1 MMWRQQFC
9 VLWLKEGDK
18 SFKFFHAK
26 TFNIRQR
33 NSLTFIKNDAKEQLD
48 EARLDAHIV
57 AYFKNLYSANQDK
70 GSLDF
75 LSNLGNRL
83 SDSMRTEMAQDFIVE
98 EIKVALNQMHPIK
111 APGPNEMSP
120 LFYQRYWNIIGSS
133 VTQALLKAL
142 NTYQLPKDLNHTF
155 LPLIPK
161 KKQPTHVTDFR
172 PISLCNVRTNFFLR
186 SSLIE

>member
-1 MMWRQQFC
+1 M
-9 VLWLKEGDK
+9 
-18 SFKFFHAK
+18 
-26 TFNIRQR
+26 
-33 NSLTFIKNDAKEQLD
+33 
-48 EARLDAHIV
+48 

-142 NTYQLPKDLNHTF
+142 NTY
-155 LPLIPK
+155 
-161 KKQPTHVTDFR
+161 
-172 PISLCNVRTNFFLR
+172 
-186 SSLIE
+186 